1 MTGKANAKR
10 SLGVFVD
17 ASVEILQKRDIL
29 LVVHA
34 GLPVQGVLLEFR
46 RRAQLPPLGGELG
59 TDGGGGCKVH
69 FTKGVGSSSSGMWRY
84 LGVGMDIILHEYFTS
99 KPEGGNEAS
108 KKTCDLS

>member
-1 MTGKANAKR
+1 VTEKANAKK

-17 ASVEILQKRDIL
+17 TSVEILQKRDIL

-59 TDGGGGCKVH
+59 TEGGGGCKVH
-69 FTKGVGSSSSGMWRY
+69 FTKGVGSSFSGMWRY
-84 LGVGMDIILHEYFTS
+84 LGVGIEIILHEYFMS
-99 KPEGGNEAS
+99 QREGGNEAS
-108 KKTCDLS
+108 EKNL